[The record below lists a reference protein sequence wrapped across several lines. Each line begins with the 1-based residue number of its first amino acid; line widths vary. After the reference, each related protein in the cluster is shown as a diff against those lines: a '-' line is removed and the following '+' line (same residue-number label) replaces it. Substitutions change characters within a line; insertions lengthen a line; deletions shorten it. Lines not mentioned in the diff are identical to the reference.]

1 MGNSRIQLPPPS
13 QQGGLSLEAAIAA
26 RRSLRHFAPDTISL
40 PRLSQ
45 LLWAAQGISDHQ
57 EELRTVPSAG
67 ASYPLEIFV
76 VCGDN
81 CVEELAE
88 GIYHY
93 NSANHSLSRHYA
105 GEVRPELARAALNQN
120 FIAQAPMSVIIG
132 ALYERTAR
140 IYGNRGERYVHM
152 EVGHVGQN
160 IYLQAVA
167 LGLATVAIG
176 AFHDELVSR
185 ALRLDESLKPLYI
198 MPVGKPA

>member
-1 MGNSRIQLPPPS
+1 LPPPS

-26 RRSLRHFAPDTISL
+26 RRSLRHFASDTISL
-40 PRLSQ
+40 PQLSQ

-93 NSANHSLSRHYA
+93 NIAHHSLSRHYA

-120 FIAQAPMSVIIG
+120 FIAQAPMSVVIG

-140 IYGNRGERYVHM
+140 IYGERGERYVHM

-185 ALRLDESLKPLYI
+185 ALRLDESLKPLYV
-198 MPVGKPA
+198 MPVGRPA

>member
-1 MGNSRIQLPPPS
+1 MSNSRLHLPPPS
-13 QQGGLSLEAAIAA
+13 EPGRLSVEAAIAA
-26 RRSLRHFAPDTISL
+26 RRSVRHFAPGGISL
-40 PRLSQ
+40 PQLSQ
-45 LLWAAQGISDHQ
+45 LVWAAQGANNAQS
-57 EELRTVPSAG
+57 ELRTAPSAG
-67 ASYPLEIFV
+67 ASYPLEVFV
-76 VCGDN
+76 VSGAN
-81 CVEELAE
+81 GVEGLSE

-105 GEVRPELARAALNQN
+105 GDVRHELARAASNQMC
-120 FIAQAPMSVIIG
+120 IAQAPLSLVIG

-140 IYGNRGERYVHM
+140 IYGERGERYVHM

-176 AFHDELVSR
+176 AFDDELVSR

-198 MPVGKPA
+198 MPVGRPA